1 MPFSPLPG
9 ICNARLDA
17 LAAAGGACALDLGC
31 GDGRLGAICSR
42 SGLSIYGVDR
52 LVPLKGDLAHIVGD
66 ACGLPVPRSSL
77 DLLLAGNL
85 VRHLLVQDPDLA
97 FLDHWESVLRPGGT
111 LLILEDQPGAGS
123 PARRN
128 YRDLQD
134 LLAGLDPRRRG
145 PLVTVQS
152 FRSLVKDR
160 AWVADAPWGLAPNR
174 YPADGEAVA
183 AMLAAGSPAES
194 GPVAGLLR
202 SLERHGL
209 EYGDFWWLMATKETR
224 R

>member
-17 LAAAGGACALDLGC
+17 LAAVGGACALDLGC
-31 GDGRLGAICSR
+31 GDGLLGALCSRPGLPVFGLDRLG
-42 SGLSIYGVDR
+42 
-52 LVPLKGDLAHIVGD
+52 PLRGDQVHIVGD
-66 ACGLPVPRSSL
+66 ARGLPFPRSSL

-123 PARRN
+123 PASRN
-128 YRDLQD
+128 YRYLQD

-145 PLVTVQS
+145 PLVTVQT
-152 FRSLVKDR
+152 FRSLLKER
-160 AWVADAPWGLAPNR
+160 PWVTDAPWGLAPNR
-174 YPADGEAVA
+174 WPADSGAVA
-183 AMLAAGSPAES
+183 TMLAAGSPAES

>member
-31 GDGRLGAICSR
+31 GDGGLGAACCR
-42 SGLSIYGVDR
+42 PGLPIFGVDR
-52 LVPLKGDLAHIVGD
+52 LGPLGGDHAHVVAD
-66 ACGLPVPRSSL
+66 ACDLPVPLSSV

-85 VRHLLVQDPDLA
+85 VRQLMVQDAGLA

-111 LLILEDQPGAGS
+111 LLILEDQPGNRP

-128 YRDLQD
+128 YRDLQ
-134 LLAGLDPRRRG
+134 LVLAGLDPRRRG
-145 PLVTVQS
+145 PLVTVQA

-160 AWVADAPWGLAPNR
+160 PWMADAPWGLVPNR
-174 YPADGEAVA
+174 WPADCGAVV

-209 EYGDFWWLMATKETR
+209 GYGDFWWLMATKEDR
-224 R
+224 P